1 MLDGVYLD
9 AANDATIA
17 FRVFIYLTGLFTALI
32 PGMWAAY
39 MGLKALL
46 YYLKLKI
53 TPDRAYY

>member
-1 MLDGVYLD
+1 LLDGVYLD
-9 AANDATIA
+9 VVSDATIA
-17 FRVFIYLTGLFTALI
+17 FRVFIYLTGLFTAII

-46 YYLKLKI
+46 YYVKLKI

>member
-1 MLDGVYLD
+1 VYLD
-9 AANDATIA
+9 VVSDATIA

-46 YYLKLKI
+46 YYVKLKI
-53 TPDRAYY
+53 TPDRAYH